1 MRIIA
6 ITVVLACACF
16 SGAAVAQSYPAK
28 TVRVI
33 VPTGPSGGADLQGRL
48 MAKRLSES
56 MGQPFFVENRPGA
69 SGTIGAEIVS
79 KAAPDGYT
87 LLVTSSLI
95 AVSTTFYKKLTFDP
109 LKDLAPVSLIASAPQ
124 ALLVHPSVPAK
135 SVKDLV
141 ALAKRQPGKLNAGSS
156 GSGSINHIAF
166 EMMRQ
171 AAGIDVAHIPYKSG
185 AAAGQALMSGEVDM
199 MITGTVQALPIV
211 RAGRGRAL
219 AVTSPKPS
227 AVLPGVPT
235 LDSFYPGFAS
245 ANWYGMFAPAATP
258 PAIISRLHSE
268 IVAGLKTQEIRDF
281 MAGEGA
287 EPVGNTPQE
296 FGAYLRSEIERYTKV
311 VKAGNLKID

>member
-6 ITVVLACACF
+6 VTVACTFACF
-16 SGAAVAQSYPAK
+16 SGAAAAQSYPAK

-69 SGTIGAEIVS
+69 SGTIGAEIAS

-124 ALLVHPSVPAK
+124 VLLVHPSVPAK

-156 GSGSINHIAF
+156 GSGSINHIAL

-199 MITGTVQALPIV
+199 MVTGTVQALPIV
-211 RAGRGRAL
+211 RGGRGRAL

-227 AVLPGVPT
+227 NVLPGVPT

-268 IVAGLKTQEIRDF
+268 IVAALKTPEIRDF

-296 FGAYLRSEIERYTKV
+296 FGAYLRSEIDRYTKV